1 MCCGGTETFVKRPI
15 DNCGTAIYNCY
26 IPFLGVI
33 MSIGTVFVNNR
44 TQAVR
49 LPLDVRLPEGVQK
62 VEIRVKGNER
72 IISPLGQTWD
82 SFFLGGP
89 TVSDDFLPERATQ
102 HQPER
107 EAL

>member
-1 MCCGGTETFVKRPI
+1 
-15 DNCGTAIYNCY
+15 
-26 IPFLGVI
+26 

-49 LPLDVRLPEGVQK
+49 LPLDVRLPEGVRK
-62 VEIRVKGNER
+62 VEIRVKGQER
-72 IISPLGQTWD
+72 ILAPLGQSWD

-89 TVSDDFLPERATQ
+89 PVSDDFLPERASQ
-102 HQPER
+102 QQPER

>member
-1 MCCGGTETFVKRPI
+1 
-15 DNCGTAIYNCY
+15 
-26 IPFLGVI
+26 

-49 LPLDVRLPEGVQK
+49 IPLDVRLPEGIQK
-62 VEIRVKGNER
+62 VEIRIRGNER
-72 IISPLGQTWD
+72 IITPLCQTWD

-89 TVSDDFLPERATQ
+89 EVSDDFLPDRATQ
-102 HQPER
+102 HQSER

>member
-1 MCCGGTETFVKRPI
+1 
-15 DNCGTAIYNCY
+15 
-26 IPFLGVI
+26 

-49 LPLDVRLPEGVQK
+49 LPLDVRLPEGVRT
-62 VEIRVKGNER
+62 VDIRAKGNER
-72 IISPLGQTWD
+72 IIAPLGQTWD
-82 SFFLGGP
+82 SVVLGGP
-89 TVSDDFLPERATQ
+89 GVSDDFLPERATQ

>member
-1 MCCGGTETFVKRPI
+1 
-15 DNCGTAIYNCY
+15 
-26 IPFLGVI
+26 

-49 LPLDVRLPEGVQK
+49 LPLDVRLPEGVHK
-62 VEIRVKGNER
+62 VEIRVKGHER
-72 IISPLGQTWD
+72 IIAPLGQSWD
-82 SFFLGGP
+82 SFFLEGAR
-89 TVSDDFLPERATQ
+89 VSDDFLSERASQ

>member
-1 MCCGGTETFVKRPI
+1 
-15 DNCGTAIYNCY
+15 
-26 IPFLGVI
+26 

-49 LPLDVRLPEGVQK
+49 LPLDVRLPEGVHK
-62 VEIRVKGNER
+62 VDIRARGNER
-72 IISPLGQTWD
+72 IIAPVGQTWD

-89 TVSDDFLPERATQ
+89 NLAGPHVSDDFLPERASQ
-102 HQPER
+102 HQMER

>member
-1 MCCGGTETFVKRPI
+1 
-15 DNCGTAIYNCY
+15 
-26 IPFLGVI
+26 

-49 LPLDVRLPEGVQK
+49 LPLDVRLPEGVHK
-62 VEIRVKGNER
+62 VEIRAKGNER
-72 IISPLGQTWD
+72 IIAPLGTSWD

-89 TVSDDFLPERATQ
+89 HVSDDFLPERASQ
-102 HQPER
+102 HQSER

>member
-1 MCCGGTETFVKRPI
+1 
-15 DNCGTAIYNCY
+15 
-26 IPFLGVI
+26 

-49 LPLDVRLPEGVQK
+49 LPLDVRLPEGTQK
-62 VEIRVKGNER
+62 VEIRARGKER
-72 IISPLGQTWD
+72 IITPVGQTWD
-82 SFFLGGP
+82 SFFLDRP
-89 TVSDDFLPERATQ
+89 QVSDDFLPERAAQ